1 MGEKDCPHSQ
11 EIGALQAQL
20 YSLKERVEAVEKTTT
35 DNANQILIGL
45 AEDKA
50 NSIWIDRM
58 ARLIGY
64 AFIIGVL
71 AATGKVIGIG
81 EIVMRLLKL

>member
-35 DNANQILIGL
+35 DNANNILIGMT
-45 AEDKA
+45 EDKA
-50 NSIWIDRM
+50 NSIWIDRI
-58 ARLIGY
+58 ARLVGY

-71 AATGKVIGIG
+71 AATGKLIGIG

>member
-1 MGEKDCPHSQ
+1 MSEKDCPHSQ

-20 YSLKERVEAVEKTTT
+20 YSLKERVGAVEKTTT
-35 DNANQILIGL
+35 DNANQI
-45 AEDKA
+45 
-50 NSIWIDRM
+50 
-58 ARLIGY
+58 LIGY

-81 EIVMRLLKL
+81 EIVMRLLKP